1 MCSCQA
7 SGKHVLQGQS
17 CVDIAMNTKHGK
29 VNTILHAYDATELFV
44 CKLNKCML
52 PLQAIVRSLQPR
64 MQHALAAILCI
75 VEVLQQMHSF
85 DESHNMWTDIAG
97 CISLGSTNIVSRVP
111 YFIDGCRVSKLGD
124 KWVGRSLV
132 CKQVLMQPNTY
143 TLGSWSTYIQY
154 AHITLFTTKQGR
166 PF

>member
-1 MCSCQA
+1 MQGLQQLLKYGPKCEDLVRLPQSFCYFSARVCSCQA

-17 CVDIAMNTKHGK
+17 CVHIAMNTKHGK

-85 DESHNMWTDIAG
+85 DESHNMLTDIAG

-124 KWVGRSLV
+124 K
-132 CKQVLMQPNTY
+132 
-143 TLGSWSTYIQY
+143 
-154 AHITLFTTKQGR
+154 
-166 PF
+166 

>member
-1 MCSCQA
+1 MRTLSDFHNHFVILAQGCAAVKQVANMCFRA
-7 SGKHVLQGQS
+7 NPVYIL
-17 CVDIAMNTKHGK
+17 NTKHGK
-29 VNTILHAYDATELFV
+29 VNTIFHAYDATELFV

-52 PLQAIVRSLQPR
+52 PLQAIVRSLQPQ

-85 DESHNMWTDIAG
+85 DESHNMLTDIAG

-124 KWVGRSLV
+124 K
-132 CKQVLMQPNTY
+132 
-143 TLGSWSTYIQY
+143 
-154 AHITLFTTKQGR
+154 
-166 PF
+166 